1 MNLFSR
7 MGWLPKYVVLPAI
20 VILIG
25 FFGWKYINKHTNLGG
40 GSDLKI
46 GLNAFSGAA
55 GLPYINGGMIT
66 TKDSRMATEFKLNV
80 EIKQIDIRNDA
91 INALTNNN
99 DDKEWVRENH
109 HELSY
114 NKFLLDYKNG
124 VFNNLQF
131 INNSNYLVSANAIL
145 NHRSSHSL
153 STVSELDAFIRVC
166 DGIVPIRDIVK
177 RPLLYY
183 RDHNPNMSNKDI
195 GINASNYIINN
206 LKLNSYPEWTPKFA
220 KDIMN
225 KNRSLAKSIVIRY
238 KDNPEGLYNKFI

>member
-1 MNLFSR
+1 MDYFNKLIKDTLSYYDRYSTDRAHSSDHIKEVMNNVS
-7 MGWLPKYVVLPAI
+7 KYYKYLSQDTRNKYSKDLLL
-20 VILIG
+20 LIAL
-25 FFGWKYINKHTNLGG
+25 YH
-40 GSDLKI
+40 DI
-46 GLNAFSGAA
+46 GLT
-55 GLPYINGGMIT
+55 I
-66 TKDSRMATEFKLNV
+66 
-80 EIKQIDIRNDA
+80 
-91 INALTNNN
+91 NN